1 LGIILLE
8 LILFGLLWSSARGGV
23 QGKHEMAESRGGQVR
38 TWSQGKG
45 GQRMVSRGTTQRV
58 MAGPALGGDG
68 ENGRWDD
75 WVGRELGLAGCAG

>member
-1 LGIILLE
+1 
-8 LILFGLLWSSARGGV
+8 
-23 QGKHEMAESRGGQVR
+23 MAESRGGQVR